1 MRSVSLFLWGLAPL
15 LASAQLTGRVGPLKS
30 AAEKAANKTCNV
42 LDYGAVAD
50 LSTDIGQP
58 LLDAFEDCN
67 GSGLVYVP
75 EGEYALS
82 TWVLFDKGE
91 SWALQLDG
99 VIYRNGTDGGNMITF
114 EHTSDFEMFSSNGKG
129 AIQALGYEF
138 RNAGES
144 TNTRIMRLQKVSSFS
159 VHDIILVDS
168 PAFHM
173 SLDTVSDGEVYNV
186 VVRGGSS
193 GGLDGIDVW
202 GENVW
207 IHDVEVTNKDECV
220 TVKNPSHNLLIE
232 NVYCNWSGG
241 CAIGSITSGT
251 NITDIIYRNVY
262 TRSSNQMFMIKS
274 NGGDGYVRNLALEN
288 FIGHGNAYSLD
299 IDSAWSN
306 IDTADGDG
314 VEFSNITVSNWKGTE
329 EDGVQ
334 RGPIKILCPDENPC
348 YDITIKDFAMWTETG
363 DSQTYFCQSAYG
375 DGHCLQD
382 GDELKEYTT
391 TLTATSAPS
400 GYAAPTMKEDLSEAM
415 ALNTSIAIPTIPASF
430 YPGVMPYS
438 SIAGGSAAAVTPS
451 SSVASPSVSAT
462 PSSSFVAWSSSVRVS
477 SPSRPASSPSSTR
490 VSPSSSWIRTT
501 GTPPTT
507 ASTDA
512 LPTIP
517 AQKQPSPDTEVI
529 GKCGFAPPPNQG
541 GHHHVHHH
549 TAPQHH

>member
-1 MRSVSLFLWGLAPL
+1 M
-15 LASAQLTGRVGPLKS
+15 
-30 AAEKAANKTCNV
+30 
-42 LDYGAVAD
+42 
-50 LSTDIGQP
+50 
-58 LLDAFEDCN
+58 
-67 GSGLVYVP
+67 
-75 EGEYALS
+75 
-82 TWVLFDKGE
+82 
-91 SWALQLDG
+91 
-99 VIYRNGTDGGNMITF
+99 
-114 EHTSDFEMFSSNGKG
+114 
-129 AIQALGYEF
+129 
-138 RNAGES
+138 
-144 TNTRIMRLQKVSSFS
+144 
-159 VHDIILVDS
+159 
-168 PAFHM
+168 
-173 SLDTVSDGEVYNV
+173 
-186 VVRGGSS
+186 
-193 GGLDGIDVW
+193 
-202 GENVW
+202 
-207 IHDVEVTNKDECV
+207 
-220 TVKNPSHNLLIE
+220 
-232 NVYCNWSGG
+232 
-241 CAIGSITSGT
+241 
-251 NITDIIYRNVY
+251 
-262 TRSSNQMFMIKS
+262 
-274 NGGDGYVRNLALEN
+274 
-288 FIGHGNAYSLD
+288 
-299 IDSAWSN
+299 
-306 IDTADGDG
+306 
-314 VEFSNITVSNWKGTE
+314 
-329 EDGVQ
+329 Q

-382 GDELKEYTT
+382 GDELQEYTT

-507 ASTDA
+507 ASTNA

-549 TAPQHH
+549 TAPHHH